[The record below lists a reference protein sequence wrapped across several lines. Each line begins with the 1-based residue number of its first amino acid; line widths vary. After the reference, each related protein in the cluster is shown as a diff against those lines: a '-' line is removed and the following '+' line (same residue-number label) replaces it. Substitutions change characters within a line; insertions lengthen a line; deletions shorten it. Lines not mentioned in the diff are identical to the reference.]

1 MGLLQ
6 PDKPAQVG
14 ESARQTVTSVQPLD
28 LLRGA

>member
-14 ESARQTVTSVQPLD
+14 ESVSQTVTSVQPLD